1 MRLSLTF
8 SAGQIQS
15 AADVYNDASNPLSG
29 RAGPRMSERNFPI
42 EIDCRTVK
50 ARLDAG
56 DPLVLLDCRE
66 RNEYDFVR
74 LETARL
80 VPMSELS
87 QRVGELDELRDAE
100 MVVYCHHGVRSRQ
113 VANWLRGQGFAH
125 VQSLAG
131 GIDRWAQEI
140 DATLPRY

>member
-1 MRLSLTF
+1 
-8 SAGQIQS
+8 
-15 AADVYNDASNPLSG
+15 
-29 RAGPRMSERNFPI
+29 MSDRNFPL

-50 ARLDAG
+50 ARLDMG

-66 RNEYDFVR
+66 PNEYDFVR
-74 LETARL
+74 LDSARL
-80 VPMSELS
+80 VPMSELAE
-87 QRVGELDELRDAE
+87 RVGELDSIRDAE
-100 MVVYCHHGVRSRQ
+100 IVVYCHHGVRSRQ

-140 DATLPRY
+140 DAALPRY

>member
-1 MRLSLTF
+1 
-8 SAGQIQS
+8 
-15 AADVYNDASNPLSG
+15 
-29 RAGPRMSERNFPI
+29 MSDRNFPI

-74 LETARL
+74 LEAARL
-80 VPMSELS
+80 VPMSELP

-140 DATLPRY
+140 DGTLPRY

>member
-1 MRLSLTF
+1 MSPGIRF
-8 SAGQIQS
+8 SKMAKTDPMNDRG
-15 AADVYNDASNPLSG
+15 AAL
-29 RAGPRMSERNFPI
+29 

-56 DPLVLLDCRE
+56 DALVLLDCRE
-66 RNEYDFVR
+66 RDEYEFVHIAA
-74 LETARL
+74 ARL
-80 VPMSELS
+80 VPMSELP

-100 MVVYCHHGVRSRQ
+100 IVVYCHHGVRSRQ
-113 VANWLRGQGFAH
+113 VANWLRGQGFGH

-131 GIDRWAQEI
+131 GIDRWSQEI

>member
-1 MRLSLTF
+1 
-8 SAGQIQS
+8 
-15 AADVYNDASNPLSG
+15 
-29 RAGPRMSERNFPI
+29 MSDRNLPI
-42 EIDCRTVK
+42 EIDCHTVK

-56 DPLVLLDCRE
+56 DRLVLLDCRE

-74 LETARL
+74 LESARL

-87 QRVGELDELRDAE
+87 QRVVELDELRDAE
-100 MVVYCHHGVRSRQ
+100 MIVYCHHGVRSRQ

-140 DATLPRY
+140 DGTLPRY